1 MAPIVQVPGLTTV
14 SIKHHVSGDA
24 LVAFGY
30 TINGVEYSE
39 EPFYSEVHGDE
50 HGGDEGPPID
60 WQFLGQLAFI
70 RMTLTKFEKS
80 IFEACKARIRTLAQ
94 NVGNE
99 GTITAATIGM
109 LLLGDSEYLG
119 VDIDCAKTTTYS
131 RGWPTCLCTGAVEI
145 NVGTKA
151 VHAVLEFTAFRDTR
165 AGGTLGIIHNSG
177 LS

>member
-1 MAPIVQVPGLTTV
+1 MAIAVQVPGLTTV
-14 SIKHHVSGDA
+14 SIKHSLSTDS

-80 IFEACKARIRTLAQ
+80 IFEACKARIRLISQ
-94 NVGNE
+94 NAGNQ
-99 GTITAATIGM
+99 GTIPAASIGM
-109 LLLGDSEYLG
+109 TLLGDAQFLG
-119 VDIDCAKTTTYS
+119 VDIDCAKDSTYS
-131 RGWPTCLCTGAVEI
+131 RGWPACLCTGAVEI
-145 NVGTKA
+145 NIGTKA
-151 VHAVLEFTAFRDTR
+151 AHAVLEFTAVRNPAT
-165 AGGTLGIIHNSG
+165 TILHNSG
-177 LS
+177 LVS